1 MGRRRVKKDDEDL
14 DPEQEDNNADDQ
26 QQQEEDEEEEEEVM
40 HEEEEEEDDDDAAA
54 AVDFDEKLVCTGQT
68 DAERRQIRVSQRQ
81 LRHTI
86 GDIDVEA
93 AREKNNRLNRQVRYI
108 REAVL
113 DSENL
118 DVIAQKAAAKVEAI
132 VKVRVHCRY
141 NNVFNKI
148 QDELVEHDDVVPNM
162 HVFLLMFRIELVDQY
177 CTIHSQLCIAV
188 PIFFAILLRP
198 NNTNIGTPIRCR
210 SSD

>member
-1 MGRRRVKKDDEDL
+1 MGRRRVKRDDEDL

-162 HVFLLMFRIELVDQY
+162 HVFLLMFRIESVDQLYNSFSIMY
-177 CTIHSQLCIAV
+177 CCSNFFVILFRPTI
-188 PIFFAILLRP
+188 P
-198 NNTNIGTPIRCR
+198 T
-210 SSD
+210 

>member
-1 MGRRRVKKDDEDL
+1 MGRRRVKIDDEDP
-14 DPEQEDNNADDQ
+14 DPEEEDDNADDQ
-26 QQQEEDEEEEEEVM
+26 QQQEEEEEEEEEVM
-40 HEEEEEEDDDDAAA
+40 HEEEDAADAAAA

-198 NNTNIGTPIRCR
+198 NNTNIGTTIRCR
-210 SSD
+210 SGD

>member
-1 MGRRRVKKDDEDL
+1 MGRRRVKRDDEDL

-93 AREKNNRLNRQVRYI
+93 AREKNNTLNRQVRYI

-132 VKVRVHCRY
+132 VKVRVY
-141 NNVFNKI
+141 P
-148 QDELVEHDDVVPNM
+148 L
-162 HVFLLMFRIELVDQY
+162 
-177 CTIHSQLCIAV
+177 
-188 PIFFAILLRP
+188 
-198 NNTNIGTPIRCR
+198 
-210 SSD
+210 

>member
-1 MGRRRVKKDDEDL
+1 MGRRRVKRDDEDL
-14 DPEQEDNNADDQ
+14 DPEQEYNNADDQ
-26 QQQEEDEEEEEEVM
+26 QQQEKEEEEEEEVM
-40 HEEEEEEDDDDAAA
+40 HEEEEEAGDDDAADADDDAAA
-54 AVDFDEKLVCTGQT
+54 DFDEKLVCTGQT
-68 DAERRQIRVSQRQ
+68 DAERRQIRVSQRK

-141 NNVFNKI
+141 S
-148 QDELVEHDDVVPNM
+148 VPQKSGRTCGTL
-162 HVFLLMFRIELVDQY
+162 LLMFRT
-177 CTIHSQLCIAV
+177 CTR
-188 PIFFAILLRP
+188 FY
-198 NNTNIGTPIRCR
+198 
-210 SSD
+210 